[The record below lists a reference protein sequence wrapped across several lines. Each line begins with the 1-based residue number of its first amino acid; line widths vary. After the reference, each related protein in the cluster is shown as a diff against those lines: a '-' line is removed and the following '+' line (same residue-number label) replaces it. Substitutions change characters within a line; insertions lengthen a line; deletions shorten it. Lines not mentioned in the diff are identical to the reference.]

1 MVGCACNLL
10 LLYVFLSKSSSN
22 PFQTFLAFLDF
33 MLCFLFITCFG
44 ALSLSTTFRIEWLYM
59 AVKTSNVQMLIA
71 SRMVQLCIPYILIA
85 NTAFRLASIT
95 GTPRRLN
102 RGRNLQATVLIIAT
116 IVAFV
121 RLPGYFFIQIV
132 ELPHCDFFESLI
144 LTGREMDPVVTRLH
158 RISDVFI
165 QFLHLFVSFLILCVL
180 NCIVVQ
186 KLHSSHQ
193 RARRQSSC
201 PSIFHA
207 TKRSSAEEEERREHK
222 RLRCAVKTTI
232 VIISSYLACNSVNF
246 ILYCIE
252 MFNSSLTQ
260 DEDGNFNVFYVVAS
274 DLGTNLFVLS
284 STIRIFVYYKYN
296 PAIRT
301 QILSTTVMNFL
312 LNGKGRAQTML
323 DDGRVVHRPQL
334 ELSFSS
340 RQCENDLLST
350 LSTGTLK
357 FPGEETAFTFTAAG
371 LRDCGR
377 IGSGN
382 FGSVYKMVHVESGR
396 EMAVKRI
403 RCNNI
408 NNRDQEKIIREHDTI
423 MRSEQCM
430 NIVKFFGAI
439 LHEGDCWICM
449 ELMDI
454 SLDIL
459 YKRVYNIHH
468 ARFEENVI
476 GHVAV
481 SVIDALDY
489 LKCNLE
495 IIHRDVKP
503 SNILVNRCGMVK
515 LCDFGISGQLIDSL
529 AKTHDAGC
537 QPYLAPERLSHY
549 GKKYDIRSDIW
560 SLGITLYEIAT
571 GEFPY
576 PPWKSVFD
584 QLSAVVQGDP
594 PMLNMDG
601 QYSKDFVTFVSK
613 CLTKECKDRPKYQ
626 VLKMQNFYIMHANG
640 GASIDEA
647 RNFLRHYTLDYLH
660 SLENGL

>member
-1 MVGCACNLL
+1 
-10 LLYVFLSKSSSN
+10 
-22 PFQTFLAFLDF
+22 
-33 MLCFLFITCFG
+33 
-44 ALSLSTTFRIEWLYM
+44 M

-207 TKRSSAEEEERREHK
+207 VRHDIRRFFRKNLSSQNDSLRTSQISRNGTIPLVGHQHSIFFSRRNSLKLCTGGFHVFKIFPFQTKRSSAEEEERREHK

-312 LNGKGRAQTML
+312 LNGKG
-323 DDGRVVHRPQL
+323 DSV
-334 ELSFSS
+334 
-340 RQCENDLLST
+340 
-350 LSTGTLK
+350 K
-357 FPGEETAFTFTAAG
+357 EEPLTAT
-371 LRDCGR
+371 
-377 IGSGN
+377 
-382 FGSVYKMVHVESGR
+382 
-396 EMAVKRI
+396 
-403 RCNNI
+403 
-408 NNRDQEKIIREHDTI
+408 
-423 MRSEQCM
+423 
-430 NIVKFFGAI
+430 
-439 LHEGDCWICM
+439 
-449 ELMDI
+449 
-454 SLDIL
+454 SL
-459 YKRVYNIHH
+459 
-468 ARFEENVI
+468 
-476 GHVAV
+476 
-481 SVIDALDY
+481 
-489 LKCNLE
+489 
-495 IIHRDVKP
+495 
-503 SNILVNRCGMVK
+503 
-515 LCDFGISGQLIDSL
+515 
-529 AKTHDAGC
+529 
-537 QPYLAPERLSHY
+537 
-549 GKKYDIRSDIW
+549 
-560 SLGITLYEIAT
+560 
-571 GEFPY
+571 
-576 PPWKSVFD
+576 
-584 QLSAVVQGDP
+584 
-594 PMLNMDG
+594 
-601 QYSKDFVTFVSK
+601 
-613 CLTKECKDRPKYQ
+613 
-626 VLKMQNFYIMHANG
+626 
-640 GASIDEA
+640 
-647 RNFLRHYTLDYLH
+647 
-660 SLENGL
+660 